1 MKIGI
6 TGSIASGK
14 TTSSR
19 IISRNRGPL
28 FSADKIVK
36 KLYKDKNFRKTV
48 AKKLKFKLNQK
59 FKNELLKTI
68 LESKDNLKKLEKLLH
83 PLVRKEMHLF
93 SKKYKNKKILFFEIP
108 LLIENQMSK
117 LFDKVLFIR
126 LSKNMRLKRYMSN
139 KGNKKL
145 FYLLDTKQIKD
156 VKKMQF
162 CDHVI
167 VNNSSLYVLKKKLL
181 NIIRRYV

>member
-1 MKIGI
+1 MMKIGI

-36 KLYKDKNFRKTV
+36 KLYKNKNFRKTV

-83 PLVRKEMHLF
+83 PLVRKEMHF
-93 SKKYKNKKILFFEIP
+93 FFKKI
-108 LLIENQMSK
+108 Q
-117 LFDKVLFIR
+117 
-126 LSKNMRLKRYMSN
+126 
-139 KGNKKL
+139 
-145 FYLLDTKQIKD
+145 KQK
-156 VKKMQF
+156 
-162 CDHVI
+162 
-167 VNNSSLYVLKKKLL
+167 
-181 NIIRRYV
+181 NIIF